1 MPAAMQ
7 MRAQG
12 KSAPKPE
19 PKILHQA
26 FFKSVGTRTYAAQVK
41 EAGNGNHFIL
51 LTEGKRDEKTG
62 ELRKTRLI
70 VFSEDFPEFFKLLDQ
85 THRFTQSH
93 PVPESVARRAS
104 EKSGPRKRENN
115 SRKAYSRNSNC
126 ACLWA
131 AASTRRHPIHPKR
144 ALRPAKRVPPS
155 HIRTTQNF
163 VLVIDFQSLLLN
175 TFSG

>member
-12 KSAPKPE
+12 KSAPKDKLKDKPE

-51 LTEGKRDEKTG
+51 LTEGNRDKKTG

-70 VFSEDFPEFFKLLDQ
+70 VFSEDFAEFFKLLDQ
-85 THRFTQSH
+85 TSKFVRDN
-93 PVPESVARRAS
+93 PVPEAVARKQA
-104 EKSGPRKRENN
+104 KIWANKQPHPTTDRK
-115 SRKAYSRNSNC
+115 
-126 ACLWA
+126 
-131 AASTRRHPIHPKR
+131 
-144 ALRPAKRVPPS
+144 
-155 HIRTTQNF
+155 
-163 VLVIDFQSLLLN
+163 
-175 TFSG
+175 